1 MAKTI
6 SEIIEEVSPYYQ
18 EKKEPEA
25 EHTMVYDSSSE
36 TIEPIYFFILDLL
49 NDMGLA
55 PEKLIDN
62 FSSTPGSQHFSETG
76 LKATAMQG
84 EAIKIMGGINNLIR
98 TIIQIVYDLRDF
110 KIRLQSYDDSKDEK
124 TKEAAILSLKQL
136 WMDKVDIAKGNS
148 SIKVMGLGQ
157 AGFQTLI
164 DAFFFS
170 KTVEDVNKLDLNDT
184 VKRILKPRVME
195 FGIWLKESESELR
208 KRFEIQ
214 KNYLKSQV
222 NNLTLYSR
230 WLKPYLLATQQLE
243 RQESGRDASLVNMF
257 NTIRLQLTLLGKQKL
272 DVKKSALSGDLP
284 LDFQEEK
291 FIKTLKKDYFGCILV
306 DFTFRAIPKQGTFV
320 GKSEITFKAYSLN
333 QNELDKIDEEINKS
347 DIGDVL
353 KLIKG
358 ATTESIDQLQKD
370 IDFFLEDT
378 KEDEKKKKAGEDVN
392 PFKAL
397 IGGYDKSEKPTK
409 KEGEKQDIKKEI
421 IIKKDDFIEKQHLR
435 TLTALNAKEMAFAL
449 FDIYKKAHGM
459 PSYT

>member
-6 SEIIEEVSPYYQ
+6 SEIIEEISPYYQ
-18 EKKEPEA
+18 KKEEPEA

-36 TIEPIYFFILDLL
+36 TIEPIYFFILDLM
-49 NDMGLA
+49 NDFGLA

-84 EAIKIMGGINNLIR
+84 EAMKIIGGINTLIR

-110 KIRLQSYDDSKDEK
+110 KIRLQSYSDAKNEK
-124 TKEAAILSLKQL
+124 TKEAAILALKQL

-148 SIKVMGLGQ
+148 SIRAMGLGQ

-164 DAFFFS
+164 DAFLVS
-170 KTVEDVNKLDLNDT
+170 KNTEDVDKLDLNDQ

-230 WLKPYLLATQQLE
+230 WVKPYLLASQQLE
-243 RQESGRDASLVNMF
+243 RQEPGRDASLVNMF
-257 NTIRLQLTLLGKQKL
+257 NTIKLQLTLLGKQKL
-272 DVKKSALSGDLP
+272 DIKKSALAGDLP

-291 FIKTLKKDYFGCILV
+291 FIKTLKKDYYSCVLV

-333 QNELDKIDEEINKS
+333 QDELAKIDEEINKS

-378 KEDEKKKKAGEDVN
+378 EDEEKKKKANEDVN

-397 IGGYDKSEKPTK
+397 VGGYDKSPKSAK
-409 KEGEKQDIKKEI
+409 KDGEKQDTKKEI

-435 TLTALNAKEMAFAL
+435 PLAALNAETTAFTL
-449 FDIYKKAHGM
+449 FDVYKKAYGM